1 MGLSSLVG
9 SLAIAVVLA
18 WGGTEAPATEI
29 DTAIVFAVD
38 VSGSVD
44 PATAE
49 MQREGHAEA
58 ISSQA
63 VLSAIARTHAG
74 CVAITYVEW
83 SSYGQMRSVVPWTKV
98 CGTEEAQA
106 VASAIRKGGDRGLS
120 CEAMCQTSISFAID
134 LSVGLL
140 DSYAGNASN
149 KIIDISAN
157 GINNDG
163 LSVDKSRQRAIAAGC
178 TINAIALPEIRLGV
192 RQDLSRYFADNV
204 IGGPNAF
211 VMPLNSPSLYTSAL
225 RQKLVKEISLAK
237 PMGSVGSV
245 ALLAMPET
253 R

>member
-1 MGLSSLVG
+1 MGLSSLVR
-9 SLAIAVVLA
+9 SLAIMVVLV
-18 WGGTEAPATEI
+18 WGGAEAIATEI

-49 MQREGHAEA
+49 LQREGHAAA

-74 CVAITYVEW
+74 CIAITYVEW
-83 SSYGQMRSVVPWTKV
+83 SSYGQMRSVLPWTNV
-98 CGTEEAQA
+98 CGPEDAQA
-106 VASAIRKGGDRGLS
+106 VAFAISKGGDRGLG

-134 LSVGLL
+134 LSVKLL
-140 DSYAGNASN
+140 ESHAGNASN

-163 LSVDKSRQRAIAAGC
+163 LPVEESRLRAIAAGC

-192 RQDLSRYFADNV
+192 RNDLTSYFADNV

-211 VMPLNSPSLYTSAL
+211 VMPLTSPSLYTSAL
-225 RQKLVKEISLAK
+225 RQKLVKEISLAE
-237 PMGSVGSV
+237 PTGAVGSV
-245 ALLAMPET
+245 ALLAMPKT

>member
-1 MGLSSLVG
+1 MGLYSLVG
-9 SLAIAVVLA
+9 STAIVAALA
-18 WGGTEAPATEI
+18 WVGAEASATEI

-49 MQREGHAEA
+49 LQREGHAAA

-74 CVAITYVEW
+74 CIAITYVEW
-83 SSYGQMRSVVPWTKV
+83 SSYGRMRSVLPWTNV
-98 CGTEEAQA
+98 CGPEDAQA
-106 VASAIRKGGDRGLS
+106 VAFAIRKGGDRGLG
-120 CEAMCQTSISFAID
+120 CEAMCRTSISFAID
-134 LSVGLL
+134 LSVKLL
-140 DSYAGNASN
+140 ESHAGNASN

-163 LSVDKSRQRAIAAGC
+163 LPVEESRLRAVAAGC

-192 RQDLSRYFADNV
+192 PQELTRYFADNV
-204 IGGPNAF
+204 IGGPHAF
-211 VMPLNSPSLYTSAL
+211 VMPLASPSLYSSAL
-225 RQKLVKEISLAK
+225 RQKLVKEISLAD
-237 PMGSVGSV
+237 PIADV
-245 ALLAMPET
+245 ASLARLAMPEM

>member
-1 MGLSSLVG
+1 MGLNSLVG
-9 SLAIAVVLA
+9 STAIVAALVSVGA
-18 WGGTEAPATEI
+18 EASATEI

-49 MQREGHAEA
+49 LQREGHAAA

-74 CVAITYVEW
+74 CIAITYVEW
-83 SSYGQMRSVVPWTKV
+83 SSYGQMRSVLPWTNV
-98 CGTEEAQA
+98 CGPEDAQA
-106 VASAIRKGGDRGLS
+106 VASAISEGGDRGFG

-134 LSVGLL
+134 MSVTLL
-140 DSYAGNASN
+140 GSYAGKASN

-163 LSVDKSRQRAIAAGC
+163 LPVEESRLRAIAAGC

-192 RQDLSRYFADNV
+192 RNDLTSYFADNV

-211 VMPLNSPSLYTSAL
+211 VMPLTSPSLYTSAL
-225 RQKLVKEISLAK
+225 RQKLVKEISLAE
-237 PMGSVGSV
+237 PTGAVGSV